1 MRDNCADPARHP
13 LPWLA
18 LAVLLAYLNA
28 FSGSFQFDDY
38 KVIVDNP
45 AVHSWDAWFA
55 ELGHGIRPLL
65 KFSYTFD
72 WTLGL
77 GIAGFHLTNLLI
89 HLTNVWLVLR
99 LCETFIPNNPLANST
114 RLPLCKRG
122 RACEGAEGDFCFR
135 ATSKSPLTPLFASWA
150 TNRPSLPTPIQ
161 RGEYPATTQFMA
173 NGQSGFIEQQLLR
186 ERLRAVPLFAALLFA
201 VHPAHT
207 EAVTYICGR
216 SASLMTL
223 FYLGGLL
230 AYAEGRIRENN
241 FMLYMATPLLFV
253 LALSVKET
261 AVTFPLALL
270 IWELCLRKR
279 RGAWKT
285 AFKAQWTS
293 WAVLLCGALY
303 FLFNDSYLSQMERS
317 AEFNAPQGNLA
328 TQLTAFA
335 WLMRQW
341 ALPLWLNID
350 PDLPLLRDLSESLL
364 PLVFFGSIF
373 ALMLACWRKRPW
385 LGFALAWAILH
396 LLPLHLFLPRLDIA
410 NERQLYLAG
419 WPLFLALA
427 AELALRL
434 DARSFRI
441 ACIALLFAL
450 GSLTLLR
457 NQVYVDEIA
466 LWEDTARKSPHKAR
480 VHNNL
485 GYAYKLAG
493 RTGDARRE
501 FILALRLDP
510 KHAKAR
516 HNIDQMEK
524 AP

>member
-1 MRDNCADPARHP
+1 MRASPADPVRHP
-13 LPWLA
+13 LPWLV
-18 LAVLLAYLNA
+18 LTVLLAYLNA

-45 AVHSWDAWFA
+45 SVHSWAAWFA
-55 ELGHGIRPLL
+55 GLGHGIRPLL

-77 GIAGFHLTNLLI
+77 GITGFHLTNLLI
-89 HLTNVWLVLR
+89 HLANAWLVFR
-99 LCETFIPNNPLANST
+99 LCET
-114 RLPLCKRG
+114 G
-122 RACEGAEGDFCFR
+122 
-135 ATSKSPLTPLFASWA
+135 
-150 TNRPSLPTPIQ
+150 
-161 RGEYPATTQFMA
+161 
-173 NGQSGFIEQQLLR
+173 IEQQALR

-201 VHPAHT
+201 AHPVHT

-230 AYAEGRIRENN
+230 AYSSGRTRKNSL
-241 FMLYMATPLLFV
+241 MLYAVTPLLFV

-270 IWELCLRKR
+270 VWEICLRKP
-279 RGAWKT
+279 GSAWRT
-285 AFKAQWTS
+285 TFKAQWPS
-293 WAVLLCGALY
+293 WAVLLASVLF

-317 AEFNAPQGNLA
+317 AELNTLQGNLA
-328 TQLTAFA
+328 TQLAAFA

-364 PLVFFGSIF
+364 PLLFFGII
-373 ALMLACWRKRPW
+373 LTLTLACWRRRPW

-396 LLPLHLFLPRLDIA
+396 LLPLYLFLPRLDIA

-419 WPLFLALA
+419 WPLLLALA
-427 AELALRL
+427 AELALQL
-434 DARSFRI
+434 DTRSFRI
-441 ACIALLFAL
+441 ACVALLLAL

-457 NQVYVDEIA
+457 NQAYVDEIA

-501 FILALRLDP
+501 FTLALRLDP
-510 KHAKAR
+510 KLVKAR
-516 HNIDQMEK
+516 HNLEYLEE

>member
-1 MRDNCADPARHP
+1 MRASPADPVRHP
-13 LPWLA
+13 LPWLV
-18 LAVLLAYLNA
+18 LAVMLAYLNA

-45 AVHSWDAWFA
+45 AVHSWAAWFA
-55 ELGHGIRPLL
+55 GLGHGIRPLL

-72 WTLGL
+72 WMLGL
-77 GIAGFHLTNLLI
+77 GTTGFHLTNLLI
-89 HLTNVWLVLR
+89 HLANAWLVFR
-99 LCETFIPNNPLANST
+99 LCETFI
-114 RLPLCKRG
+114 
-122 RACEGAEGDFCFR
+122 
-135 ATSKSPLTPLFASWA
+135 
-150 TNRPSLPTPIQ
+150 
-161 RGEYPATTQFMA
+161 
-173 NGQSGFIEQQLLR
+173 EQQALR

-201 VHPAHT
+201 AHPAHT

-216 SASLMTL
+216 STSLMTL

-230 AYAEGRIRENN
+230 AYATGRTRRNN
-241 FMLYMATPLLFV
+241 SGQERLMLYAVTPLLFV

-270 IWELCLRKR
+270 VWEVCLREP
-279 RGAWKT
+279 GSAWKA
-285 AFKAQWTS
+285 AFKAQWPS
-293 WAVLLCGALY
+293 WAVLLAGVLF
-303 FLFNDSYLSQMERS
+303 FLFNNSYLSQMERS
-317 AEFNAPQGNLA
+317 AELNTLQGNLA
-328 TQLTAFA
+328 TQLAAFA

-364 PLVFFGSIF
+364 PLLFFGII
-373 ALMLACWRKRPW
+373 LTLTLACWRRRPW

-396 LLPLHLFLPRLDIA
+396 LLPLYLFLPRLDIA

-434 DARSFRI
+434 DTRSFRI
-441 ACIALLFAL
+441 ACVALLLAL

-457 NQVYVDEIA
+457 NQAYVDEIA

-493 RTGDARRE
+493 RTVDARRE
-501 FILALRLDP
+501 FTLALQLDP
-510 KHAKAR
+510 KLVKAR
-516 HNIDQMEK
+516 HNLEYLEE